1 MATAEELLASVME
14 EIEEVD
20 RTLVAN
26 FNSRE
31 IFIPAA
37 VQVLGVESDDDVHKL
52 HFNIPRYYCDADLS
66 EYHIC
71 INFENARGQG
81 DFFPVKDVEVVD
93 EKILAFDW
101 LVDRTAFK
109 YRGDVTFNIC
119 LKKYDENGVVIHELN
134 TTPATLPVLK
144 GLETTAAVVEENAS
158 AFDTVLFRLYC
169 VEAATGNGQNGYYS
183 IAKVEEKN
191 YGTVFTIIN
200 SDGTTNAIVKHGED
214 GEDGYSPV
222 RGVDYWTDE
231 DSSNIWNSTISHI
244 SKWAPRTA
252 LVNLPK
258 TGWTDNSQTVTV
270 NGISEESII
279 FVAPEPSAVNFAEY
293 TDQKVRCCGQGVNSL
308 TFECEDVPTIDLE
321 ANVAIYYC
329 TSDTDFISN
338 LIVTDDGQGN
348 VTIM

>member
-52 HFNIPRYYCDADLS
+52 YFNIPRYYCDAYFS

-71 INFENARGQG
+71 INFENARVQG
-81 DFFPVKDVEVVD
+81 DFFPVKDVEIID

-101 LVDRTAFK
+101 RVDRTAFK
-109 YRGDVTFNIC
+109 YKGDVAFNIC

-144 GLETTAAVVEENAS
+144 GLETTAAVVEENSS
-158 AFDTVLFRLYC
+158 AFDAVLFRLYC

-214 GEDGYSPV
+214 GYSPV

-231 DSSNIWNSTISHI
+231 DSSNIWDSTISHI

-252 LVNLPK
+252 LVTLPK
-258 TGWTDNSQTVTV
+258 TGWIDNSQTVTV
-270 NGISEESII
+270 DGISEESII
-279 FVAPEPSAVNFAEY
+279 FVAPEPSAVNYTEY
-293 TDQKVRCCGQGVNSL
+293 TEQEVRCVSQGVNTL
-308 TFECEDVPTIDLE
+308 TFECKTTPTFDLE
-321 ANVAIYYC
+321 ANVAIYFC
-329 TSDTDFISN
+329 TSDTDTIGN
-338 LIVTDDGQGN
+338 LVVTDDGEGN